1 MSCATSEWV
10 IVSRIQM
17 SHVTHMNVSCH
28 TSRMSCATSEWVIT
42 SSIWISHVTHIDES
56 CHTSWMSVAWL
67 IANEWHDSF
76 IYVTW
81 LIDNVW
87 HDSCHTSWMSVAWLI
102 ANEWHDSFIH
112 VTWLEK
118 RLWYGMSPHTEEIG
132 HQIITTAKISNKC
145 SQESPYISNTFLRSP
160 QNFKQVFTWVN
171 RVPVTQKIGRENRLI
186 WRSEYFRS
194 DLLCEWNATNHE

>member
-1 MSCATSEWV
+1 MYVCAVMHSYDTSYEG
-10 IVSRIQM
+10 
-17 SHVTHMNVSCH
+17 HV

-76 IYVTW
+76 I
-81 LIDNVW
+81 
-87 HDSCHTSWMSVAWLI
+87 
-102 ANEWHDSFIH
+102 H

-132 HQIITTAKISNKC
+132 LQIITTAKISNKF
-145 SQESPYISNTFLRSP
+145 SQEFPYISNTFLRSP

-186 WRSEYFRS
+186 WRSEYLKS
-194 DLLCEWNATNHE
+194 DLLCEWNATNHEY